1 LGEPHY
7 PNTDKLLGV
16 STHNLTEALKAQAIG
31 VDFIVVSTIPIKA
44 HKKYSYKLR
53 GLNISHANH
62 VWSTDITYIKIA
74 GGMVYMA
81 AIIDWHSKAVLSH
94 RILRFRKITQ

>member
-31 VDFIVVSTIPIKA
+31 VDFIVVSPVQATQTHPNTIPLGWDNAANVVDK
-44 HKKYSYKLR
+44 
-53 GLNISHANH
+53 LNIP
-62 VWSTDITYIKIA
+62 VYFLGGMGIKDLDKTLELGAQGIA
-74 GGMVYMA
+74 GVSA
-81 AIIDWHSKAVLSH
+81 
-94 RILRFRKITQ
+94 F